1 MPKVKKAKVRKK
13 RKTKKVK
20 TTSEKRKHIYF
31 FGGGKAQGG
40 EKLKDLLGGKG
51 AGLAEMT
58 NIGVP
63 VPPGFTISTEVCNLF
78 YKNDMSLP
86 QKLNKEIAEN
96 LKKVEKLVRAKFG
109 DTKNPL
115 LVSVRSGAKF
125 SMPGMMDTILNLGL
139 NEKTTEGLIQK
150 TKNDRFAYDSYR
162 RFIQMFGN
170 VVLGIDKS
178 EFEKI
183 IEKKKEEH
191 RIKMDASLL
200 VEDLKDII
208 SKFKR
213 KIKSKSGEDFPQDP
227 FVQLEMAIEAVFK
240 SWNNPRAIH
249 YRKLNQIP
257 SNLGTAVNIQT
268 MVFGNMGE
276 NSLTGVGFTRNPSTG
291 EKKLF
296 GEYLDNAQGEDVVAG
311 IRTPKQIEKLEK
323 ERPEFFKKLSFITKK
338 LERHYKDIQDFE
350 FTVQEGKLYMLQTR
364 TGKRTAHAAVKIAVD
379 MVKEKLISKQEAIR
393 RIEPSQ
399 LDQLLH
405 PIIDP
410 DAKVEIIARGLAA
423 SPGAAS
429 GKIVFSAEDAV
440 KLANSGEN
448 VILVRK
454 ETSPDDISGM
464 AVAVGILTARG
475 GMTSHAA
482 VVARGMG
489 IPCIVGCEEIRVNEE
504 RKVFTVK
511 GYILREKNNISIN
524 GTTGEV
530 ILGIAST
537 IQPALTGEFGEFME
551 WTDQI
556 RKLGVRANADV
567 PKDAEQAIKF
577 GAEGIGLCR
586 TEHMFFAKDRLPIVR
601 EMILAKTKEER
612 EAALNKLLP
621 FQKSDFKGLFEVMKG
636 FPVTIR
642 TLDPP
647 LHEFLPKKEDLL
659 VEIAEL
665 KAKNE
670 EPEKIKEKESLLA
683 RVEELSEFNPML
695 GHRGCR
701 LGIVYPEM
709 TEMQAKAI
717 FEAACELA
725 KHKKVVVP
733 EVMIPLVGT
742 LEEFKNQKEIV
753 VRVAEETMKKYKV
766 RIKYLVGTMIEIPR
780 ASLTADEIA
789 SEAEFF
795 SFGTNDMTQMVYGY
809 SRDDAGK
816 FIRYYIEHGILPFDP
831 FVSIDQ
837 KGVGQIIAMGVKKG
851 RSKRPDLKIGICG
864 EHGGDPESV
873 IFCHEIGLDYV
884 SCSPYRIPIARL
896 AAAQAVVGKKAYT
909 TV

>member
-20 TTSEKRKHIYF
+20 TISEKRKHIYF

-323 ERPEFFKKLSFITKK
+323 ERTDLFKKLLFITKK

-410 DAKVEIIARGLAA
+410 DAKVEIIAQGLAA

-440 KLANSGEN
+440 KLANSEEN

-454 ETSPDDISGM
+454 ETNPDDISGM

-511 GYILREKNNISIN
+511 GYILREKDNISIN

-556 RKLGVRANADV
+556 RKLGVRANADI

-725 KHKKVVVP
+725 KQKKVVVP

-896 AAAQAVVGKKAYT
+896 AAAQAVVGRQAYT